1 MQNGYDDLQQTTV
14 TPLDAT
20 PVDRTE
26 RNSNLPIP
34 FLPEGTSTK
43 PPRALSEPVSSRT
56 VIQALRR
63 HWLMILV
70 GGTVLASLI
79 GAGIWFF
86 LPIPKIYAYAVFHIS
101 QQAPTIMV
109 ALRDQTAEFGT
120 YRSRQQYYIK
130 SRGVLSQVLNRPEV
144 QNLPLIMKQ
153 GDPVDW
159 LERQLQTDF
168 KKSPESMMLY
178 MDGDDEDSSALLTII
193 KAVRDVYMEEFVN
206 KEIKES
212 MKKLQALKKSKQEYE
227 DKLNEKMNYL
237 KTLSRNGD
245 GVDQQDIEVRRML
258 IQETLRNRRNEQ
270 QGIRTRLSELQQQI
284 DVMEA
289 KLKSMNTLQIPEED
303 IENELAKDPTMAQ
316 DKTTL
321 DTFKTA
327 VAEAE
332 KALAPGRKNDR
343 VEQMKKDYAEAQK
356 KYLEKLNKVRP
367 AAINRIR
374 DRYRRDLDTKYLD
387 AKLSYDSIKKQDAGI
402 QAEIDHSDKMLQ
414 RLSDNRVNIKGLQI
428 DVDTIEKSLAS
439 LNLEIQNRETEK
451 QAEARIK
458 IEEEPTTAS
467 RFEGQRRL
475 KFTAM
480 GMIGSYVLLALGA
493 IVYEARRRRVTSTED
508 IAYGLGLRLVGT
520 LPEVRKTRNK
530 ILGFG
535 GPQYAPARL
544 QAILTESIDATR
556 TMLLHEFRQSGLRSL
571 MVTSAVGGEGK
582 TSLSGHLALSL
593 ARAGHT
599 VLLIDGDMRRPAA
612 HRIFNQPLGPGLSEY
627 LRGEVAI
634 EDCVQETPME
644 GVWILPAGRWTPI
657 TTQCLVGGYWSELL
671 NEVRERFDFVIVDSP
686 PVLPVVD
693 ASLLGQHV
701 DGVLMSVMRDVSQL
715 GLLYEAQQRLD
726 KLGIRILGV
735 VVNGIHHEHYA
746 SRYYSETAQKGM
758 PSGV

>member
-1 MQNGYDDLQQTTV
+1 MHSGHDDIQQAIN
-14 TPLDAT
+14 TPVDAT
-20 PVDRTE
+20 PVEPLE
-26 RNSNLPIP
+26 RRSGLPIP
-34 FLPEGTSTK
+34 FLPEEAGAK
-43 PPRALSEPVSSRT
+43 LPRVLSEPVSSRT

-70 GGTVLASLI
+70 GGTVLASLV

-86 LPIPKIYAYAVFHIS
+86 LPLPKIYAYSVFHIS

-109 ALRDQTAEFGT
+109 ALRDQNAEFGT

-130 SRGVLSQVLNRPEV
+130 SRQVLSQALNRPEV

-153 GDPVDW
+153 GDPIDW

-178 MDGDDEDSSALLTII
+178 IDGDDEDSSALLTII
-193 KAVRDVYMEEFVN
+193 KAVRDVYMDEFVN
-206 KEIKES
+206 KESKES
-212 MKKLQALKKSKQEYE
+212 AQKLQTLKSKKQTYE
-227 DKLNEKMNYL
+227 ESLNEKMNIM
-237 KTLSRNGD
+237 KSLSKQGQGLD
-245 GVDQQDIEVRRML
+245 SGDIEARRMH
-258 IQETLRNRRNEQ
+258 ISESLRNRRNEQ
-270 QGIRTRLSELQQQI
+270 QGMRVKLNELQQTI

-289 KLKSMNTLQIPEED
+289 KLKGINSLAISEED
-303 IENELAKDPTMAQ
+303 LEAELAKDPTVAQ
-316 DKTTL
+316 EKDFLDK
-321 DTFKTA
+321 FKA
-327 VAEAE
+327 SIVEAE

-343 VEQMKKDYAEAQK
+343 VEQMKLDYAGALK
-356 KYLEKLNKVRP
+356 KYQEKMNKARP
-367 AAINRIR
+367 QVTNRLR
-374 DRYRRDLDTKYLD
+374 DRMRREWDTRYLD
-387 AKLSYDSIKKQDAGI
+387 AKLSFDAIKKQDAGI
-402 QAEIDHSDKMLQ
+402 TAEIEFLDKDLRQ
-414 RLSDNRVNIKGLQI
+414 LSENRVNIKNLE
-428 DVDTIEKSLAS
+428 IELKDLERSLSAI
-439 LNLEIQNRETEK
+439 NTEIQNRETER
-451 QAEARIK
+451 AAPSRIRV
-458 IEEEPTTAS
+458 EEEPTTAL
-467 RFEGQRRL
+467 RFEGQRRM

-480 GMIGSYVLLALGA
+480 GMLGSYALLALGA

-520 LPEVRKTRNK
+520 LPEVRKSRNNL
-530 ILGFG
+530 LGLG

-556 TMLLHEFRQSGLRSL
+556 TMLLHEFRQSGLRTL

-599 VLLIDGDMRRPAA
+599 VLLVDGDMRRPAA

-634 EDCVQETPME
+634 ENCVQETPMT
-644 GVWILPAGRWTPI
+644 GVWLLPAGRWTPV
-657 TTQCLVGGYWSELL
+657 TTQCLVGGYWAEMLA
-671 NEVRERFDFVIVDSP
+671 EVRERFDFVIVDSP

-693 ASLLGQHV
+693 ASLLGQQV
-701 DGVLMSVMRDVSQL
+701 DGVLMSVMRDVSQI
-715 GLLYEAQQRLD
+715 GLLYEAQQRLE

-746 SRYYSETAQKGM
+746 SRYYSEAAQKGM